1 MMMSSAALL
10 ITGVVLVAVGVLV
23 AGNMIIVGVGIVAM
37 VAAGLLEVLAIR
49 QGRCRIDAREGRPK
63 GFL

>member
-10 ITGVVLVAVGVLV
+10 ITGVVLVAVGLLV

-49 QGRCRIDAREGRPK
+49 QR
-63 GFL
+63 